1 MILKNSLYHTRQVL
15 AANNICDAS
24 LEGEL
29 LLRQTLKLNRVQL
42 YQNLE
47 QRITRQQQDI
57 LHELVEKRL
66 KGEPAAY
73 INGCREFYGL
83 DFYVNRDVLIPRPET
98 EHLVDKTMNLAQKYK
113 KPIIVDIG
121 TGCGII
127 AISLALNLP
136 QAKIYATDISAPA
149 LKVARLNCHK
159 HGVFDRIKLIEG
171 DLLETLPEA
180 VDFIIANLPY
190 VKQSEIDISSFEPTL
205 ALDGGLDGLTKIKQL
220 CHQVR
225 GKLLPGGCLL
235 LEIGYG
241 QREAVTALLHNLFPT
256 ADIEV
261 TPDLSGIYR
270 VISMTLPQY
279 ETLMDCSHNEY
290 NCLC

>member
-1 MILKNSLYHTRQVL
+1 MILKETLYHTRQVL
-15 AANNICDAS
+15 AVNDIDNAP

-47 QRITRQQQDI
+47 QRITPEQQDI
-57 LHELVEKRL
+57 LQELVERRI

-73 INGCREFYGL
+73 INRYREFYGL
-83 DFYVNRDVLIPRPET
+83 DFYVNNDVLIPRPET
-98 EHLVDKTMNLAQKYK
+98 EHLVDKTISLAGKYQS
-113 KPIIVDIG
+113 PLIADIG

-136 QAKIYATDISAPA
+136 QAKIYATDISALA

-159 HGVFDRIKLIEG
+159 HGVSDRIKLIKG
-171 DLLETLPEA
+171 DMLEPLPEP
-180 VDFIIANLPY
+180 VDFIVANLPY
-190 VKQSEIDISSFEPTL
+190 VKQSELDTSSFEPVV
-205 ALDGGLDGLTKIKQL
+205 ALDGGIDGMEKIKRL
-220 CHQVR
+220 CHQVS

-235 LEIGYG
+235 LEIGQG
-241 QREAVTALLHNLFPT
+241 QREAVTTLLNNLFPT

-261 TPDLSGIYR
+261 TPDLSGIDR
-270 VISMTLPQY
+270 VMSMVLTQ
-279 ETLMDCSHNEY
+279 
-290 NCLC
+290 